1 MAQGSTPTPPPLSA
15 PLTRKKTVANKSL
28 LTPSKTLEEYIE
40 GTGIR
45 TDITTIPAA
54 RKYLSTNGL
63 ILSTGGGTLKN
74 LTTALF
80 ELSLSPTLGATRTE
94 ALRAIAIIVYEV
106 EQTIDTNKLIEKVSV
121 LMGGPIATLDKKV
134 EALSEFTNNQALA
147 LNKAINKVHDHITE
161 STKSLEKT
169 VESAALTSHTVM
181 QNSQSEGQKSYASVT
196 KTGMPTPLTRILA

>member
-1 MAQGSTPTPPPLSA
+1 
-15 PLTRKKTVANKSL
+15 
-28 LTPSKTLEEYIE
+28 
-40 GTGIR
+40 
-45 TDITTIPAA
+45 
-54 RKYLSTNGL
+54 
-63 ILSTGGGTLKN
+63 
-74 LTTALF
+74 
-80 ELSLSPTLGATRTE
+80 
-94 ALRAIAIIVYEV
+94 VYEV

-134 EALSEFTNNQALA
+134 EALLEFTDNQALS

-169 VESAALTSHTVM
+169 VESAALTSRTAM

>member
-63 ILSTGGGTLKN
+63 ILSTGSGTLKN